1 MTMKKLTTEEFV
13 IRAKEVHG
21 NNYDYS
27 KTVYTGKENLIE
39 IICYKHGSFWQKP
52 HNHISGCGCP
62 KCKATK
68 TQLKIFNTLCNSFP
82 NEVWIWEYSNSWLG
96 NQRIDIFNPR
106 INLAIEYNGEQHY
119 MPVSAFGGDLEFNKI
134 RLRDKQKI
142 KKLNDHNCIIYIIPY
157 YEFNL
162 DNIVKQIN
170 KYLYENS

>member
-1 MTMKKLTTEEFV
+1 M
-13 IRAKEVHG
+13 I
-21 NNYDYS
+21 
-27 KTVYTGKENLIE
+27 
-39 IICYKHGSFWQKP
+39 
-52 HNHISGCGCP
+52 
-62 KCKATK
+62 
-68 TQLKIFNTLCNSFP
+68 
-82 NEVWIWEYSNSWLG
+82 G

>member
-1 MTMKKLTTEEFV
+1 MTMKKLTTEEF
-13 IRAKEVHG
+13 IEKANKIH
-21 NNYDYS
+21 NNKYDYS
-27 KTVYTGKENLIE
+27 QVKYVNSRTKVCITCPQHNQ
-39 IICYKHGSFWQKP
+39 FWQLANS
-52 HNHISGCGCP
+52 HLQGQGCP
-62 KCKATK
+62 KCSEITK
-68 TQLKIFNTLCNSFP
+68 NNKLKVDKETLLNKFNL
-82 NEVWIWEYSNSWLG
+82 L
-96 NQRIDIFNPR
+96 
-106 INLAIEYNGEQHY
+106 YNGEQHY

>member
-1 MTMKKLTTEEFV
+1 MTMKKLTTEEF
-13 IRAKEVHG
+13 IEKANKIH
-21 NNYDYS
+21 NNKYDYS
-27 KTVYTGKENLIE
+27 QVKYVNSRTKVCITCPQHNQ
-39 IICYKHGSFWQKP
+39 FWQLANS
-52 HNHISGCGCP
+52 HLQGQGCP

-142 KKLNDHNCIIYIIPY
+142 KKLNDRNCIIYIIPY

-162 DNIVKQIN
+162 DNIVK
-170 KYLYENS
+170 

>member
-1 MTMKKLTTEEFV
+1 MTMKKLTTEEF
-13 IRAKEVHG
+13 IEKANKIH
-21 NNYDYS
+21 NNKYDYS
-27 KTVYTGKENLIE
+27 QVKYVNSRTKVCITCPQHNQ
-39 IICYKHGSFWQKP
+39 FWQLANS
-52 HNHISGCGCP
+52 HLQGQGCP
-62 KCKATK
+62 KCSEITK
-68 TQLKIFNTLCNSFP
+68 NNKLKVDKETLLNKFNLLYNGK
-82 NEVWIWEYSNSWLG
+82 Y
-96 NQRIDIFNPR
+96 
-106 INLAIEYNGEQHY
+106 EYNGEQHY